1 MVQIKFT
8 TFGASSA
15 IGSFAPGDLL
25 RCSEATARHLVD
37 EAKCAKYVGA
47 SPQQETERP
56 EEEAP
61 KRSRKAK

>member
-8 TFGASSA
+8 TYGASSA
-15 IGSFAPGDLL
+15 LGSFAPGDLL

-37 EAKCAKYVGA
+37 EAKCAKYVA
-47 SPQQETERP
+47 AAPQEEPAKP

-61 KRSRKAK
+61 KRGRKGK